1 MSNTTFSMSHNPV
14 ISLNPA
20 VKDLSFDRTFIE
32 NSNPTLLQ
40 SKEESAPN
48 VIFETY

>member
-1 MSNTTFSMSHNPV
+1 MSMNNS
-14 ISLNPA
+14 
-20 VKDLSFDRTFIE
+20 VKDLSFDRTFLE
-32 NSNPTLLQ
+32 GANPTLLQ